1 MGRRRGEEPTGTSLS
16 VSPSAII
23 LLIIGLGLISW
34 VSARARARAFAAP
47 DMPRIHSRPHYH
59 GIYVALWTVVP
70 ALAAFLLWSGFSG
83 NLIYQ
88 TVMASPEAQTLPAM
102 DMQRSAIL
110 SEAYAL
116 AKGQT
121 QTAFNPLARTLAPVY
136 VQALSF
142 YSWIGFA
149 ITLVVAF
156 AGGAWAFSRSSP
168 AFRARARVERVVMG
182 VLLGASLIAILTTLG
197 IVASLIFESFRFFS
211 MISPIEFLFGLNWSP
226 QMAIRADQAGS
237 SGAFGAIPLFWGT
250 IFIGAIIAMIVAI
263 PLGLMSA
270 IYLTQYASPRVRA
283 WMKPLLEILAG
294 VPTVVYGYFAAL
306 TVAPA
311 IRDLGLSLGIHSS
324 TESALA
330 AGLVMGI
337 MIIPFVSSMADDS
350 IAAVPQA
357 MRDGSLA
364 MGATTSETIKK
375 VLVPA
380 ALPGVVGGVL
390 LAVSRAIGET
400 MIVVMAAGL
409 AANLTLNPFDSV
421 TTVTTQIVQLL
432 TGDQEF
438 NSPKTLAAFA
448 LGLVLFLATLAL
460 NIVALRVVKKYR
472 EAYE

>member
-1 MGRRRGEEPTGTSLS
+1 VSLS
-16 VSPSAII
+16 VLA
-23 LLIIGLGLISW
+23 LLILGLGAVAW
-34 VSARARARAFAAP
+34 AAARAKAASFAGPGKGRLHSLPAF
-47 DMPRIHSRPHYH
+47 H
-59 GIYVALWTVVP
+59 GWYVALWAALP
-70 ALAAFLLWSGFSG
+70 ALLFLAVWSSLSG
-83 NLIYQ
+83 NMVEQSVLS
-88 TVMASPEAQTLPAM
+88 SPAAANLPAFE
-102 DMQRSAIL
+102 MQRNSIL
-110 SEAYAL
+110 DEARQL
-116 AKGQT
+116 ADGSRQA
-121 QTAFNPLARTLAPVY
+121 AFNPEANALAPAYRAAQTHYGIIGAVA
-136 VQALSF
+136 AL
-142 YSWIGFA
+142 
-149 ITLVVAF
+149 LLAF
-156 AGGAWAFSRSSP
+156 AGGAFAFTRLS
-168 AFRARARVERVVMG
+168 ATFRARTRVERLVMA
-182 VLLGASLIAILTTLG
+182 VLLTASLIAILTTLG
-197 IVASLIFESFRFFS
+197 IVLSLVFESLRFFS
-211 MISPIEFLFGLNWSP
+211 MVSPVEFLFGLSWSP
-226 QMAIRADQAGS
+226 QTAIRADQAGS

-270 IYLTQYASPRVRA
+270 IYLTQYASATVRR

-311 IRDLGLSLGIHSS
+311 VRDFGLALGIPASS
-324 TESALA
+324 ESALA

-364 MGATTSETIKK
+364 LGATTSETIRK

-409 AANLTLNPFDSV
+409 AANLTANPFESV

-438 NSPKTLAAFA
+438 DSPKTLAAFA
-448 LGLVLFLATLAL
+448 LGLVLFIVTLLL

-472 EAYE
+472 EAYD

>member
-1 MGRRRGEEPTGTSLS
+1 MSFAAT
-16 VSPSAII
+16 A
-23 LLIIGLGLISW
+23 LLVIGLGLAAW
-34 VSARARARAFAAP
+34 LAGRARAAALAGP
-47 DMPRIHSRPHYH
+47 GRPRLHSLPGQH
-59 GIYVALWTVVP
+59 GWYVALWTVLP
-70 ALAAFLLWSGFSG
+70 ALLFLIAWNNISG
-83 NLIYQ
+83 NLIYSQ
-88 TVMASPEAQTLPAM
+88 VLASPEAASLPAFG
-102 DMQRSAIL
+102 MQRQTIL
-110 SEAYAL
+110 NEAYAL
-116 AKGQT
+116 ATGRAHS
-121 QTAFNPLARTLAPVY
+121 AFNPQALQLAPVY
-136 VQALSF
+136 ARAISF
-142 YSWIGFA
+142 YSWIGIVVA
-149 ITLVVAF
+149 LLVAF
-156 AGGAWAFSRSSP
+156 AGGGWAFTRVSLQ
-168 AFRARARVERVVMG
+168 FRARTRVERIIMAG
-182 VLLGASLIAILTTLG
+182 LLVASLIAILTTLG
-197 IVASLIFESFRFFS
+197 IILSLLFESLRFFS
-211 MISPIEFLFGLNWSP
+211 FVSPLQFLFGLHWSP
-226 QMAIRADQAGS
+226 QTALRADQAGS

-270 IYLTQYASPRVRA
+270 IYLTQYASPKLRA

-311 IRDLGLSLGIHSS
+311 VRDLGLSLGIPAS

-364 MGATTSETIKK
+364 MGATTSETIRK

-409 AANLTLNPFDSV
+409 AANLTLNPFGSV

-438 NSPKTLAAFA
+438 DSPKTLAAFA
-448 LGLVLFLATLAL
+448 LGLVLFLVTLAL
-460 NIVALRVVKKYR
+460 NIIALRVVKKYR

>member
-1 MGRRRGEEPTGTSLS
+1 MTTTTI
-16 VSPSAII
+16 A
-23 LLIIGLGLISW
+23 LLLLGLGLIAW
-34 VSARARARAFAAP
+34 LAARAKATAFVGGGKA
-47 DMPRIHSRPHYH
+47 RPHSLPNYH
-59 GIYVALWTVVP
+59 GWYVALWAIVP
-70 ALAAFLLWSGFSG
+70 ALIVLAIWTNFSG
-83 NLIYQ
+83 GLVYQ
-88 TVMASPEAQTLPAM
+88 WVLASPEAAALPSFGM
-102 DMQRSAIL
+102 LRSAVL

-116 AKGQT
+116 ATGEAGA
-121 QTAFNPLARTLAPVY
+121 AFNPQARALAPVY
-136 VQALSF
+136 AEA
-142 YSWIGFA
+142 IGFYFRIGLA
-149 ITLVVAF
+149 VTLVTAF
-156 AGGAWAFSRSSP
+156 AGGAWAYSRVSP
-168 AFRARARVERVVMG
+168 HFRARTRVERMVMA
-182 VLLGASLIAILTTLG
+182 VLLVASLIAVLTTLG
-197 IVASLIFESFRFFS
+197 IFLSLLFESLRFFAQV
-211 MISPIEFLFGLNWSP
+211 SPVEFLFGLNWSP

-270 IYLTQYASPRVRA
+270 IFLTQYASPRLRA

-311 IRDLGLSLGIHSS
+311 VRDFGLSLGIPASS
-324 TESALA
+324 ELALA

-364 MGATTSETIKK
+364 MGATKSETIKK

-409 AANLTLNPFDSV
+409 AANLTANPFASV

-438 NSPKTLAAFA
+438 DSPKTLAAFA
-448 LGLVLFLATLAL
+448 LGLVLFMVTLAL

>member
-1 MGRRRGEEPTGTSLS
+1 VSLM
-16 VSPSAII
+16 AIA
-23 LLIIGLGLISW
+23 LLIIGLGFIAW
-34 VSARARARAFAAP
+34 ISARARAAAFVVPGKA
-47 DMPRIHSRPHYH
+47 RPHSLPAYH
-59 GIYVALWTVVP
+59 GWYVALWAIVP
-70 ALAAFLLWSGFSG
+70 ALIFLAIWGQVSGP
-83 NLIYQ
+83 LVMQ
-88 TVMASPEAQTLPAM
+88 TVLDSPEAASLPAM
-102 DMQRSAIL
+102 DMQRAAIL
-110 SEAYAL
+110 SEARGL
-116 AKGQT
+116 ATGRLGA
-121 QTAFNPLARTLAPVY
+121 AFNPQSTALAPVFRE
-136 VQALSF
+136 ALDF
-142 YSWIGFA
+142 YSYIGLGVA
-149 ITLVVAF
+149 LLIAF
-156 AGGAWAFSRSSP
+156 AAGAFAFSRLSP
-168 AFRARARVERVVMG
+168 HFRARTRVERLVMA
-182 VLLGASLIAILTTLG
+182 VLLIASLIAILTTLG
-197 IVASLIFESFRFFS
+197 IILSLLFESLRFFS
-211 MISPIEFLFGLNWSP
+211 MVSPIEFLFGLNWSP

-270 IYLTQYASPRVRA
+270 IYLTQYASARVRA
-283 WMKPLLEILAG
+283 WMKPMLEILAG

-311 IRDLGLSLGIHSS
+311 IRDLGLTLGIPAS

-364 MGATTSETIKK
+364 MGATPSETIKK

-409 AANLTLNPFDSV
+409 AANMTANPFQSV

-448 LGLVLFLATLAL
+448 LGLVLFLVTLAL